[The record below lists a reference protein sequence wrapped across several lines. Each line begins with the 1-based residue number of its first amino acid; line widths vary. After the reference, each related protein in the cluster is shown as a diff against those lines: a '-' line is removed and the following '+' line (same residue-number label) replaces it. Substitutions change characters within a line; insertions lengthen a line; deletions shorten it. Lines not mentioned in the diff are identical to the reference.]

1 MKNQGIKQV
10 IITQCIA
17 AGINFEGSPFELS
30 GRECT
35 ILADYAKQVHYRKPR
50 GSYFAI
56 GGAFFLHLQK
66 IYRSDRLLQDDIKAL
81 QM

>member
-10 IITQCIA
+10 IITELIA
-17 AGINFEGSPFELS
+17 AGINFDGSPFELS
-30 GRECT
+30 GSEKT
-35 ILADYAKQVHYRKPR
+35 LLADYAKQVGYRKPR

-66 IYRSDRLLQDDIKAL
+66 IYRADRLLQDDLKN
-81 QM
+81 M